1 VSADKIPDVVLA
13 FSQQTEGWR
22 VVALFQRDGI
32 LLSVALVQYE
42 LEDGD
47 ASEEICISPG
57 K

>member
-13 FSQQTEGWR
+13 FSRQTEGLR
-22 VVALFQRDGI
+22 IVALFQRDGI
-32 LLSVALVQYE
+32 LLSVALIRYE

-47 ASEEICISPG
+47 ASEEIFISPG

>member
-13 FSQQTEGWR
+13 FSQQTEGLR
-22 VVALFQRDGI
+22 VVALFQCDGI
-32 LLSVALVQYE
+32 LLSVALIQYE
-42 LEDGD
+42 FEDGD

>member
-32 LLSVALVQYE
+32 LLSVALIQYE

-47 ASEEICISPG
+47 VNEEICISPG

>member
-13 FSQQTEGWR
+13 FSRQTEGLR
-22 VVALFQRDGI
+22 VIALFQRDGI
-32 LLSVALVQYE
+32 LLSAALIQYE

-47 ASEEICISPG
+47 ANEEICISPG